1 MESKIRNGTVRM
13 VVTVPQVVEF
23 EFSGTD
29 KLLTA
34 ICEHMIENKFPET
47 VDSAQAGEFYTAKL
61 LETSVRDPDPDGVDL
76 NDMIAP
82 GLV

>member
-1 MESKIRNGTVRM
+1 M

-34 ICEHMIENKFPET
+34 ICEHMIENKFPEM
-47 VDSAQAGEFYTAKL
+47 VDSAQAGEFYVAKL
-61 LETSVRDPDPDGVDL
+61 LETSVKESDPEEIDL
-76 NDMIAP
+76 NDLIAP
-82 GLV
+82 GL

>member
-1 MESKIRNGTVRM
+1 MENNIRNGTVRM
-13 VVTVPQVVEF
+13 IVTVPQVVEF

-47 VDSAQAGEFYTAKL
+47 VDSAQAGEFYAAKL
-61 LETSVRDPDPDGVDL
+61 LETSVKEPDPEEIDL
-76 NDMIAP
+76 DEFIAP
-82 GLV
+82 GIP